1 MRDMTRLIRNACYD
15 FQMSQPLASVNHE
28 IAIFNPR
35 PSIQEARLTGDHS
48 CLIVD
53 DALVNPEALVQFAV
67 DHRDEFRQ
75 PQYAYPG
82 IELSMPAAFAD
93 RLEAFFS
100 RYIRGPL
107 NGRRTLQRYCRLS
120 MVTLAPDQL
129 RPVQSICHRDN
140 QRTAPGQCIAASVLY
155 LFKDSTLG
163 GTSFYVPRK
172 SADETERLVHDAST
186 LDRETFAR
194 QYSIEPGYFRASNDY
209 FELAGTVPAQWNR
222 MIFYDGSIFHSGDI
236 RAPERMNDDPRAGR
250 LTLNGFFT
258 CSRKAT

>member
-1 MRDMTRLIRNACYD
+1 
-15 FQMSQPLASVNHE
+15 MSQSPADVNSD

-35 PSIQEARLTGDHS
+35 PSIQEVRLTADHS

-53 DALVNPEALVQFAV
+53 DALVNPEALVQFACA
-67 DHRDEFRQ
+67 HRDEFGTS
-75 PQYAYPG
+75 QYAYPG
-82 IELSMPAAFAD
+82 IELPMPADFTD

-100 RYIRGPL
+100 RYIRRPL

-120 MVTLAPDQL
+120 MVTLTPDQL
-129 RPVQSICHRDN
+129 QPVQSICHRDN
-140 QRTAPGQCIAASVLY
+140 QRVEPGQCIAASVLY
-155 LFKDSTLG
+155 LFHDSSLG
-163 GTSFYVPRK
+163 GTSFYMPRK
-172 SADETERLVHDAST
+172 SAEETERLVHDAKT
-186 LDRETFAR
+186 LDRASFAR
-194 QYSIEPGYFRASNDY
+194 KYSIEPGYFCASNDY

-236 RAPERMNDDPRAGR
+236 RAPEKLNDDPRAGR